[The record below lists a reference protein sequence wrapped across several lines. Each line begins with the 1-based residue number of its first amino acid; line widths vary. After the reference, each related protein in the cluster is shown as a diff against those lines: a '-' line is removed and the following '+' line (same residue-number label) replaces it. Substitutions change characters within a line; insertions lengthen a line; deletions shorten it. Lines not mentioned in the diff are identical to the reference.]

1 MKFNTETKTFS
12 AVATAALSY
21 SQKAAFYITTG
32 MISIETGDNV
42 VTLRTTNNKTN
53 FLCTVPADITE
64 PGRVFVST
72 EKLAGILSNISAENV
87 SVENVNS
94 KLYIKPLEGRKT
106 KVSLA
111 CRETVDFPPEKVCAD
126 DKYVSVPGEAIANA
140 LTHVMFFTAKS
151 AVGPRATFSG
161 VNVEQ
166 ISKDGKV
173 YLTFTA
179 TDGRALATETVE
191 IGSEIPELIKAI
203 LPLEVINKMLP
214 LLRREGSKI
223 AFYDG
228 SVFIENGV
236 LKVNGLLLSGNYP
249 NWRRV
254 LPQIDG
260 VDVKVNGAELAET
273 LGLTSVLVEEKSRKT
288 ALEFFGDKIVVHSS
302 SPELGEA
309 EQEIDAQSSLTQ
321 EFKANLS
328 EQLLNPI
335 IATLKNTD
343 INIKVFP
350 DTVLPLLFT
359 AESIPNLTYCIM
371 PMQS

>member
-12 AVATAALSY
+12 AVTTAALSY
-21 SQKAAFYITTG
+21 SQKAAFYLTTG
-32 MISIETGDNV
+32 MVSIETGDNI

-53 FLCTVPADITE
+53 FLCSIPADVAE

-87 SVENVNS
+87 AVENLNS

-111 CRETVDFPPEKVCAD
+111 CRENIDFPEEKICD
-126 DKYVSVPGEAIANA
+126 DSKYVAVPGEAVANA
-140 LTHVMFFTAKS
+140 LAHVMFFTAKS
-151 AVGPRATFSG
+151 AVGPRASFAG

-166 ISKDGKV
+166 SSKDGKH
-173 YLTFTA
+173 YLTFVA

-191 IGSEIPELIKAI
+191 INTEIPSLTKAV
-203 LPLEVINKMLP
+203 LPLEIVNKMLP
-214 LLRREGSKI
+214 LLRREESKI
-223 AFYDG
+223 AFNDG
-228 SVFIENGV
+228 YVFIENGA
-236 LKVNGLLLSGNYP
+236 LKVNGALLNGNYP

-254 LPQIDG
+254 IPQSDG

-288 ALEFFGDKIVVHSS
+288 ALEFFSDKIVVHSS

-309 EQEIDAQSSLTQ
+309 EQEIDATSNLTQ
-321 EFKANLS
+321 EFKAYLS
-328 EQLLNPI
+328 EQLLSPI
-335 IATLKNTD
+335 MATLKNTD
-343 INIKVFP
+343 VNITVFP
-350 DTVLPLLFT
+350 GTVLPLLFK
-359 AESIPNLTYCIM
+359 AESIPALTYCIM
-371 PMQS
+371 PMQN